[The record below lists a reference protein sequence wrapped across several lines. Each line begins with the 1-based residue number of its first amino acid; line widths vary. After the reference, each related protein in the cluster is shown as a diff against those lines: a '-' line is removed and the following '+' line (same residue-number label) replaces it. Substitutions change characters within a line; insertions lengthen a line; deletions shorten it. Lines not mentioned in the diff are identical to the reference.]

1 MITVIIIKSIDLSL
15 IPSLIGGVLTPFVT
29 FVICMFLTRFYM
41 IWTANSYDKSFTFMT
56 IFLSCLKFWDST
68 LLIKSYFGS
77 TSQDELLR
85 RIDDK
90 RE

>member
-1 MITVIIIKSIDLSL
+1 MITVLIIKSIDLSL
-15 IPSLIGGVLTPFVT
+15 ISSIIGAVLTPFVT
-29 FVICMFLTRFYM
+29 FIICMFLTRFYM

-68 LLIKSYFGS
+68 LLLKSYFGS
-77 TSQDELLR
+77 TTQDELLR